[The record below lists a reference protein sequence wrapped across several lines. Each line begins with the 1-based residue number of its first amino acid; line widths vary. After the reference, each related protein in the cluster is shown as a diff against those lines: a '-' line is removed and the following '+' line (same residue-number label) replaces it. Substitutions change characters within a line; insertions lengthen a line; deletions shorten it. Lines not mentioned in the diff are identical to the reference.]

1 MSAEANPKMAANEAI
16 QALREAWDKG
26 IAIGQVNN
34 AERAMLRIVVA
45 NRIKALRVERG
56 ISQEKFSEKVNV
68 AFLTYK
74 GYENRKS
81 DIPTHVLVR
90 VANELNTSIDYLTG
104 RTDTKEASSVEER
117 LRKLEEAIKAKS
129 GE

>member
-1 MSAEANPKMAANEAI
+1 
-16 QALREAWDKG
+16 
-26 IAIGQVNN
+26 
-34 AERAMLRIVVA
+34 MLWIVVA

-81 DIPTHVLVR
+81 DIPTHILVR
-90 VANELNTSIDYLTG
+90 IANELDTSMGYLAG
-104 RTDTKEASSVEER
+104 RTDIKETSSVEDR
-117 LRKLEEAIKAKS
+117 LRKLEVAMKMKT